1 MVAFRLRRDKQVQ
14 SRFPTTINEL
24 KDLMSLA
31 GESTAEG
38 YSALSIIKKM
48 CLDAH
53 ATPREEKTPIQKWI
67 LINWRNPYS
76 SAHTNSEADIKSNP
90 RIDDPVEV
98 WFEYLCTHPHS
109 WPKGVR
115 KDAKNRPLMSDLI
128 ANRAVARMRP
138 TESTSARNDFVA
150 QVTDMFSS
158 PGMYQQ
164 LLKGNNFTV
173 ASLISFP
180 VFTGPITVEDVALHF
195 AKSGVTPS
203 MAMKNFEPWAQHYK
217 EC

>member
-1 MVAFRLRRDKQVQ
+1 
-14 SRFPTTINEL
+14 
-24 KDLMSLA
+24 
-31 GESTAEG
+31 
-38 YSALSIIKKM
+38 
-48 CLDAH
+48 
-53 ATPREEKTPIQKWI
+53 
-67 LINWRNPYS
+67 
-76 SAHTNSEADIKSNP
+76 
-90 RIDDPVEV
+90 
-98 WFEYLCTHPHS
+98 
-109 WPKGVR
+109 
-115 KDAKNRPLMSDLI
+115 
-128 ANRAVARMRP
+128 MRP